1 MGLLCFLSLIEL
13 IKLMLTSSPN
23 YQLLCCAMRYAPCPA
38 IISYESAWLNSSDFP
53 TLSPSQLLNFLTSIF
68 SHFLL
73 FCSSALL
80 IFLTSYPL
88 THRLTLSPTFRYELS
103 ASSPSGFQASQL
115 FFAINYELGI
125 FDALTFP
132 ISQLPHFYPLKPP
145 SLQASKPSSFLTQS
159 TFTPLN
165 IPQESEKRI

>member
-1 MGLLCFLSLIEL
+1 MSEKRRNQTDKQTKGLRGFKTPIHIATIPPQPESEGELCPPSDSNFLEFMGLLCFLSLIEL

-115 FFAINYELGI
+115 FFCN
-125 FDALTFP
+125 
-132 ISQLPHFYPLKPP
+132 QL
-145 SLQASKPSSFLTQS
+145 
-159 TFTPLN
+159 
-165 IPQESEKRI
+165 